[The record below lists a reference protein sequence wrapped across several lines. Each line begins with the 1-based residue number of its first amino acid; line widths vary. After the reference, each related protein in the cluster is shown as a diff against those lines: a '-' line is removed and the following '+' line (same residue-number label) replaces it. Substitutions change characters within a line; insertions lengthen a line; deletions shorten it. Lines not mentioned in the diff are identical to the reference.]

1 MDITDI
7 LEKCGGIGL
16 LIVASIQIAPIEINP
31 ISFLAKRLGNTM
43 NEDLFKKIAIINDNV
58 DDIKKANESLE
69 SKFDKRNADACRTI
83 ILRFV
88 DELRRGVGHSEEFYN
103 QILEDIT
110 DYENYCATHEGYKN
124 GKAENAIRHIKE
136 EYNRCFEN
144 DDFL

>member
-69 SKFDKRNADACRTI
+69 SKFDKRNADACRTR

>member
-69 SKFDKRNADACRTI
+69 SKFDKRNADACRTR

-110 DYENYCATHEGYKN
+110 DYENYCATHDGYKN